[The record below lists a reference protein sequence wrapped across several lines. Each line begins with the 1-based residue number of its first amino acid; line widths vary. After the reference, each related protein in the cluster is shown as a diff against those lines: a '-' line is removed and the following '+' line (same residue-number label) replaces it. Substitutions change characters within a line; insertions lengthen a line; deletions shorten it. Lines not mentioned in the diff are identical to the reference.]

1 MSIFTTETK
10 DELGTF
16 KVLAY
21 DENDE
26 LKAEYTFSELKEAMK
41 FQLGMQKQ
49 GYTTTMQRL
58 LVEG

>member
-10 DELGTF
+10 DEVGAF
-16 KVLAY
+16 QVLAY

-26 LKAEYTFSELKEAMK
+26 LKAEYMFSELKEAMK